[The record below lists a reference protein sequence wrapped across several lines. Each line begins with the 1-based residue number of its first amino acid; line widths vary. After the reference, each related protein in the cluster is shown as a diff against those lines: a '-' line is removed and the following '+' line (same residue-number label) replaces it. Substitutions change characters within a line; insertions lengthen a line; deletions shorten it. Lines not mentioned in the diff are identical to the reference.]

1 MKFKMNRRAVSPV
14 VAIVLMFALT
24 TAAIGISLAYML
36 PSISQFK
43 DKSYNNSNN
52 LYFIALDS
60 AIQDLITNN
69 PPMSKQIQINQEEGE
84 FMIDSS
90 WSVLFLLKDITGSQ
104 SSLVLE
110 DQVTRF
116 VHRSTAVADY
126 DSGEHRY
133 MIGPQDQ
140 DYLFI
145 NGSSTLYNEIT
156 VLNSSR
162 TKYETTFL
170 DLALYYRYAL
180 SINYK
185 EAGSTEI
192 YQLDIIHVN
201 LILNESSLESTL
213 QKHISLQ
220 LTYSGTQYEEY
231 GTIDFVNDIEGEI
244 RLLDQYNHFQN
255 EFPIYFPINTNF
267 VSHQI
272 NVNIIK
278 IDIGVSFS

>member
-1 MKFKMNRRAVSPV
+1 MNRRAVSPV

-43 DKSYNNSNN
+43 DKSYNNSSN

-60 AIQDLITNN
+60 TIQDLITNN
-69 PPMSKQIQINQEEGE
+69 PPISKQIMINQEEGE
-84 FMIDSS
+84 FFVDST
-90 WSVLFLLKDITGSQ
+90 WQVLFLLKDVTGAQ
-104 SSLVLE
+104 SHLVLE
-110 DQVTRF
+110 DQLTRF
-116 VHRSTAVADY
+116 VHRSTAIGDY
-126 DSGEHRY
+126 DRGEHRY
-133 MIGPQDQ
+133 MIGPQNQ

-162 TKYETTFL
+162 TMYEPNYL

-180 SINYK
+180 SIHYD
-185 EAGSTEI
+185 EQGLTEV
-192 YQLDIIHVN
+192 YNVDIIHIN
-201 LILNESSLESTL
+201 LILNETSFDSTF

-220 LTYSGTQYEEY
+220 LTYYGTQYEEY
-231 GTIDFVNDIEGEI
+231 GTIDFINDIEGEL
-244 RLLDQYNHFQN
+244 RLLDHYNHFQN
-255 EFPIYFPINTNF
+255 EFPVYFPVNTNF

-278 IDIGVSFS
+278 IDIGVTFN

>member
-116 VHRSTAVADY
+116 VHRSTAVGDY

-133 MIGPQDQ
+133 MIGPQNQ

-145 NGSSTLYNEIT
+145 NGSSTLYNEVT

-162 TKYETTFL
+162 TKYEPTFL

-185 EAGSTEI
+185 EVGSTEI
-192 YQLDIIHVN
+192 YELDIIHVN

-231 GTIDFVNDIEGEI
+231 GTIDFLNDIEGEI

-255 EFPIYFPINTNF
+255 EFPIYFPVNTNF

-272 NVNIIK
+272 DVNIIK

>member
-1 MKFKMNRRAVSPV
+1 
-14 VAIVLMFALT
+14 
-24 TAAIGISLAYML
+24 
-36 PSISQFK
+36 
-43 DKSYNNSNN
+43 
-52 LYFIALDS
+52 IALDS

-116 VHRSTAVADY
+116 VHRSTAVGDY

-133 MIGPQDQ
+133 MIGPQNQ

-145 NGSSTLYNEIT
+145 NGSSTLYNEVT

-162 TKYETTFL
+162 TKYEPTFL

-185 EAGSTEI
+185 EVGSTEI
-192 YQLDIIHVN
+192 YELDIIHVN

-231 GTIDFVNDIEGEI
+231 GTIDFLNDIEGEI

-255 EFPIYFPINTNF
+255 EFPIYFPVNTNF

-272 NVNIIK
+272 DVNIIK

>member
-24 TAAIGISLAYML
+24 TAAIGISLAYMF

-84 FMIDSS
+84 FMVDSS
-90 WSVLFLLKDITGSQ
+90 WRVLFLLKDVTGTQ
-104 SSLVLE
+104 SSLVLDE
-110 DQVTRF
+110 QITRI

-126 DSGEHRY
+126 DKGEHRY

-162 TKYETTFL
+162 TMYEPSFL

-185 EAGSTEI
+185 DAGSTEI

-201 LILNESSLESTL
+201 LILNESSLESTM

-220 LTYSGTQYEEY
+220 LTYFGTQYEEY
-231 GTIDFVNDIEGEI
+231 GTIDFLNDIEGEI

-255 EFPIYFPINTNF
+255 DFPIYFPVNTNF

>member
-69 PPMSKQIQINQEEGE
+69 PPMSKQILINQEEGE

-126 DSGEHRY
+126 DNGEHRY

-162 TKYETTFL
+162 TKYESTFL

-231 GTIDFVNDIEGEI
+231 GTIDFLNDIEGEI

-267 VSHQI
+267 LSHQI
-272 NVNIIK
+272 DVNIIK

>member
-14 VAIVLMFALT
+14 VAVVLMFALT

-69 PPMSKQIQINQEEGE
+69 PPMSKQILINQEEGE
-84 FMIDSS
+84 FMVDSS
-90 WSVLFLLKDITGSQ
+90 WKVLFLLKDITGSQ
-104 SSLVLE
+104 TSLVL
-110 DQVTRF
+110 DDHITRF
-116 VHRSTAVADY
+116 VHRSTAVGDY
-126 DSGEHRY
+126 DRGEHRY

-145 NGSSTLYNEIT
+145 NGSSTVYNEVT

-162 TKYETTFL
+162 TQYEPTYL

-180 SINYK
+180 SISYK
-185 EAGSTEI
+185 DAGNTEI
-192 YQLDIIHVN
+192 YQMDIIHVN
-201 LILNESSLESTL
+201 LILNESSPESTTH
-213 QKHISLQ
+213 KHISLQ
-220 LTYSGTQYEEY
+220 LTYTGTQYEEY

-244 RLLDQYNHFQN
+244 RLLDQYNHFQKPVFLFQN
-255 EFPIYFPINTNF
+255 LE
-267 VSHQI
+267 
-272 NVNIIK
+272 
-278 IDIGVSFS
+278 